1 MLKSHGKLA
10 KEKIVMITIAN
21 QMSTDVSNLF
31 FIARCCEK
39 EVCENWEN
47 LDRTIPCLTRPL
59 SRQFLPPPHLHTP
72 KLEVNHVEVISFF
85 PISKLSYQDCV
96 FMSSKAD
103 YLQQPVSITT
113 SSLPLQL
120 SGSQIIWPS
129 QRNSRQTPRPH

>member
-1 MLKSHGKLA
+1 
-10 KEKIVMITIAN
+10 MITIAN
-21 QMSTDVSNLF
+21 EISTYVSNLF

-47 LDRTIPCLTRPL
+47 LDRTIPSRSRPL
-59 SRQFLPPPHLHTP
+59 SRQILPPYLHTP

-113 SSLPLQL
+113 SSLPLQ
-120 SGSQIIWPS
+120 
-129 QRNSRQTPRPH
+129 